1 MNHTTS
7 TLLAVFAVMAAVASG
22 VFSTVE
28 PLQNAVAAA
37 DRCHTDNNG
46 TSTCLDKQISVS
58 NNKIELL
65 FQSIDSGNNNNDTKT
80 SSVTASQKDIPFI
93 LPFP

>member
-1 MNHTTS
+1 
-7 TLLAVFAVMAAVASG
+7 MAAVASG

-28 PLQNAVAAA
+28 PLQNAVAA

-65 FQSIDSGNNNNDTKT
+65 FQSIDSDNNNDTKT

>member
-7 TLLAVFAVMAAVASG
+7 TLLAVFTVMTAVASG

-28 PLQNAVAAA
+28 PLQNAGAA

-46 TSTCLDKQISVS
+46 TSTCLDKQTSVS

-65 FQSIDSGNNNNDTKT
+65 FQSIDSDNNNTKT

>member
-1 MNHTTS
+1 MT
-7 TLLAVFAVMAAVASG
+7 AVASG

-28 PLQNAVAAA
+28 PLQNADAA

-46 TSTCLDKQISVS
+46 TSTCLDKQTSVS
-58 NNKIELL
+58 NNKIEL
-65 FQSIDSGNNNNDTKT
+65 FFQSIQSIDSVNNNTKT
-80 SSVTASQKDIPFI
+80 SSVTAPQKDIPFI

>member
-1 MNHTTS
+1 
-7 TLLAVFAVMAAVASG
+7 MAAVASG

-28 PLQNAVAAA
+28 PLQNAVAA

-46 TSTCLDKQISVS
+46 TSTCLDKQISVP

-65 FQSIDSGNNNNDTKT
+65 FQSIDSDNNNNDTKT

>member
-1 MNHTTS
+1 MT
-7 TLLAVFAVMAAVASG
+7 AVASG

-28 PLQNAVAAA
+28 PLQNAGAA
-37 DRCHTDNNG
+37 DGCHIDNNG
-46 TSTCLDKQISVS
+46 TSTCLDKQTSVS

-65 FQSIDSGNNNNDTKT
+65 FQSIDSDNNNTKT
-80 SSVTASQKDIPFI
+80 SPVTTSQKDIPFI